1 MNAYT
6 ITVFARNQNLCKRTT
21 YLIINHTVA
30 DILSGAVSGPL
41 ELFYMHRTSDLQ
53 PGFSWQELSSVT
65 FLSIFTISTLTNL
78 SLISLERLHATV
90 YPFRHGSLGKNVY
103 FKALIFG
110 WLLSLLISCVDAALF
125 VFVPVNFFY
134 AWASHIVFALLIV
147 SFSFII
153 IINNV
158 HKHPPPMPYGTVA
171 DSGTKLSLTLFIVI
185 VVSVVTTLPWALY
198 AAIKPMYI
206 WNSKSQTESGFTII
220 NYIVH
225 GLYSA
230 CSIANPLIYA
240 I

>member
-1 MNAYT
+1 MWT
-6 ITVFARNQNLCKRTT
+6 L
-21 YLIINHTVA
+21 L
-30 DILSGAVSGPL
+30 
-41 ELFYMHRTSDLQ
+41 
-53 PGFSWQELSSVT
+53 
-65 FLSIFTISTLTNL
+65 FLSLCQ
-78 SLISLERLHATV
+78 LI
-90 YPFRHGSLGKNVY
+90 
-103 FKALIFG
+103 
-110 WLLSLLISCVDAALF
+110 
-125 VFVPVNFFY
+125 FFY

-206 WNSKSQTESGFTII
+206 WNSKSQTESGFTIT

-240 I
+240 IRMKGFRKAVIKGIPCKRSLDEST